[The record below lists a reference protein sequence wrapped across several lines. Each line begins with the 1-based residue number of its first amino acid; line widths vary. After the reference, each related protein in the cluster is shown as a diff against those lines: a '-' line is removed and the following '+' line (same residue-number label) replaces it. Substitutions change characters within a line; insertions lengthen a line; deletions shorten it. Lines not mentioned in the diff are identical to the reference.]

1 MLLLAVFALLWPLDR
16 PAATEYGRLEPLTIR
31 DNPGLIGA
39 YVYVPRRLAE
49 RPALVVALHGCTQR
63 ASDFDDETG
72 WTALAEE
79 AGFVLLLPEQSP
91 YNNPARCFNWF
102 NPLDSQRDLGEPES
116 IRHFIEVLL
125 ARHPIDRSRIF
136 VTGLSAGGGM
146 ASVLLATH
154 PDLFVGGALVGAVPY
169 GCARNA
175 FQALPCMQYG
185 NRLTNGP
192 EAWARKVREA
202 APKGTV
208 HWPRVAIWHDADDRV
223 VNPYNARSS
232 MEQWTAVHGIDQV
245 PEIDERVG
253 RHRHQAFADSN
264 GEIQVEVWI
273 TDQVGHATA
282 IDQKA
287 SCGFDPHTRTDFVT
301 DAGLCATRWIA
312 RFWGLVESSHSP
324 PRSENNLLLDVDR
337 PRQDRGSSSPP

>member
-1 MLLLAVFALLWPLDR
+1 
-16 PAATEYGRLEPLTIR
+16 
-31 DNPGLIGA
+31 
-39 YVYVPRRLAE
+39 
-49 RPALVVALHGCTQR
+49 
-63 ASDFDDETG
+63 
-72 WTALAEE
+72 
-79 AGFVLLLPEQSP
+79 
-91 YNNPARCFNWF
+91 
-102 NPLDSQRDLGEPES
+102 
-116 IRHFIEVLL
+116 
-125 ARHPIDRSRIF
+125 
-136 VTGLSAGGGM
+136 
-146 ASVLLATH
+146 
-154 PDLFVGGALVGAVPY
+154 
-169 GCARNA
+169 
-175 FQALPCMQYG
+175 
-185 NRLTNGP
+185 
-192 EAWARKVREA
+192 
-202 APKGTV
+202 
-208 HWPRVAIWHDADDRV
+208 
-223 VNPYNARSS
+223 